1 MPEETEHQDEHAD
14 GGARPGQGTVRR
26 RINSGPGKVLLAVY
40 ILFAISAGARSVY
53 QLATQFSVAPLAY
66 LLSAFS
72 AAVYIVAAVAIGL
85 RRRTLALTAV
95 WIELVGV
102 IAIGLFTL
110 LAPEDFADDTVWT
123 DFGIGYGFFPLIL
136 PVLGLL
142 WLRRPED

>member
-1 MPEETEHQDEHAD
+1 VPE
-14 GGARPGQGTVRR
+14 TVRR

-102 IAIGLFTL
+102 IGVGLFTL

-123 DFGIGYGFFPLIL
+123 DFGIGYGLFPLIL

-142 WLRRPED
+142 WLRRSQD

>member
-1 MPEETEHQDEHAD
+1 MPE
-14 GGARPGQGTVRR
+14 VR

-72 AAVYIVAAVAIGL
+72 AAVYIVAALAIGF

-102 IAIGLFTL
+102 IGVGLFTL

-142 WLRRPED
+142 WLWRSQD

>member
-1 MPEETEHQDEHAD
+1 MPEETERSR
-14 GGARPGQGTVRR
+14 ARPGREAVRR
-26 RINSGPGKVLLAVY
+26 RIDSGPGKVLLAVY

-72 AAVYIVAAVAIGL
+72 AAVYIVAAVAIGR

-102 IAIGLFTL
+102 IGVGLFTL
-110 LAPEDFADDTVWT
+110 LVPEDFADDTVWT
-123 DFGIGYGFFPLIL
+123 DFGIGYGLFPLIL

-142 WLRRPED
+142 WLWRSED